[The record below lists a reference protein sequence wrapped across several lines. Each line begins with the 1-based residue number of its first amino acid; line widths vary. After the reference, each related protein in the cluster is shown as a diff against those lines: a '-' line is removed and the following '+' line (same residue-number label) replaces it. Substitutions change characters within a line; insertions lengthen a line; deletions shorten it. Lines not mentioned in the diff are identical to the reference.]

1 MTLRFLPPNR
11 ASRYK
16 QWHKEMEDIKLMEQS
31 NFLMIL
37 FGLIAKNVCA
47 DSPEPHTKELANC
60 GK

>member
-1 MTLRFLPPNR
+1 MILSFLPPNR

-16 QWHKEMEDIKLMEQS
+16 QWHKEMEGIKLMKQS

-37 FGLIAKNVCA
+37 FGPIAKYVCA
-47 DSPEPHTKELANC
+47 DYPEPHTTELANC